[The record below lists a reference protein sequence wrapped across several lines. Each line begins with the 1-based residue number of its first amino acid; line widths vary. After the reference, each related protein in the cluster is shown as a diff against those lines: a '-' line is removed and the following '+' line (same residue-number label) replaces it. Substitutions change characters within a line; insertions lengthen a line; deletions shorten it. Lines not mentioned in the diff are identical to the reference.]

1 MIGLVGIDVCLSATC
16 SFEQLGRQAFSALVV
31 LIYSFVLTYA
41 IGWLIEKTMGFR
53 VKNED
58 ELAGI
63 DTILHG
69 EEGYAIERY

>member
-1 MIGLVGIDVCLSATC
+1 G

-31 LIYSFVLTYA
+31 LVFSFVVTYA
-41 IGWLIEKTMGFR
+41 IGWVIEKTMGFR

-69 EEGYAIERY
+69 EEGYAIESY